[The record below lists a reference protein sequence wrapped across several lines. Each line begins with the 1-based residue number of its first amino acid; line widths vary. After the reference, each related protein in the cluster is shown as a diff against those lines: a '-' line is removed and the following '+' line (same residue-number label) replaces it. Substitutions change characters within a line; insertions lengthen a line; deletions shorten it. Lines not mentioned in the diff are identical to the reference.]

1 MQSKLDRL
9 KSRLQGG
16 SNKVTLADEQFVLA
30 KELGCLGE
38 IIGREYEFIKRDG
51 EIVGFRQKPMPIPT
65 YIKLMNSFRKMKKE
79 EEKQMKQSKGRGRR
93 R

>member
-1 MQSKLDRL
+1 MQSKLDKL
-9 KSRLQGG
+9 KSRLQGKE
-16 SNKVTLADEQFVLA
+16 NNFTLEDEQFILA

-51 EIVGFRQKPMPIPT
+51 EIVGFRQKPMSIPT
-65 YIKLMNSFRKMKKE
+65 YIKLMDSLRKIKKM
-79 EEKQMKQSKGRGRR
+79 EEKQMKEAKQKGRR

>member
-9 KSRLQGG
+9 KSRLQGHQ
-16 SNKVTLADEQFVLA
+16 NNITLEDEQFVLA

-51 EIVGFRQKPMPIPT
+51 EIIGFRQKPMTIQT
-65 YIKLMNSFRKMKKE
+65 YIKLMKAFKKMKKE
-79 EEKQMKQSKGRGRR
+79 QEKESKKSQRGKR
-93 R
+93 